1 METFTKIYIAYL
13 GILAVFVC
21 FIYWIAAKLRA
32 ERINR
37 IRIEKE
43 KQAAETKIHNLEYEV
58 KSLNRSIESHEGI
71 YQTNQQIIESK
82 EDYIKHKENVIN
94 EKQAYIEKLQGQIQ
108 NLSNCIERT
117 GIRGTDGVVR
127 KCNLGEIQSVIS
139 GNHPILLPKVTIKAK
154 DKFTD
159 RVEKLIEDFNSVR
172 SVTSLSEKEC
182 IEVKNDEERDEIL
195 RLFEEADEI
204 ELTFNYKE
212 ICYEYPYSLTVG
224 FNIYN
229 RVGYSPSSFY
239 VREGYT
245 ILPASDFIQPKKTE
259 PNTAGGRDWSAPQAF
274 PSDYIIPVGTKV
286 VCVADDRHDDSD
298 NYSVGKI
305 GIVQDKDRLPDVL
318 FNDDLDPTVMR
329 ITELAPLNPL
339 DHPKHPQFNK
349 K

>member
-139 GNHPILLPKVTIKAK
+139 GTHPILNKIEKKRKAK
-154 DKFTD
+154 
-159 RVEKLIEDFNSVR
+159 
-172 SVTSLSEKEC
+172 
-182 IEVKNDEERDEIL
+182 
-195 RLFEEADEI
+195 
-204 ELTFNYKE
+204 
-212 ICYEYPYSLTVG
+212 
-224 FNIYN
+224 
-229 RVGYSPSSFY
+229 
-239 VREGYT
+239 
-245 ILPASDFIQPKKTE
+245 
-259 PNTAGGRDWSAPQAF
+259 
-274 PSDYIIPVGTKV
+274 
-286 VCVADDRHDDSD
+286 
-298 NYSVGKI
+298 
-305 GIVQDKDRLPDVL
+305 
-318 FNDDLDPTVMR
+318 
-329 ITELAPLNPL
+329 LNPI
-339 DHPKHPQFNK
+339 DHPEHPQFKMK
-349 K
+349 KDETIRYF